1 MRPYVLASVQPQ
13 VNMGLNTD
21 NTITNFSF
29 PPILPASDDQEGM
42 KWNENEWNVSVWA
55 DANNS
60 WNLRTR
66 WATSNG
72 VGYSVS
78 VGLEVTA
85 NITSATY
92 TGCDLQYI
100 VSNAL

>member
-1 MRPYVLASVQPQ
+1 MRPYISASVQPQ

-21 NTITNFSF
+21 NIIKTFSF
-29 PPILPASDDQEGM
+29 PRILSPVDEQEGM
-42 KWNENEWNVSVWA
+42 KWNEYEWNTSVWA
-55 DANNS
+55 TFDNS